1 MNQQNERDIIQS
13 QREKRRQE
21 REELEIEMLRLNN
34 QFTKYFTWTAIT
46 TDIILVISILA
57 VISFFAWMLW

>member
-46 TDIILVISILA
+46 TDIILVICILA
-57 VISFFAWMLW
+57 VISFFAWILW

>member
-46 TDIILVISILA
+46 TDIILIISILA